1 MNLLIIDDD
10 AICSFIN
17 TRVAQTSGL
26 FREILSVHDGKDALD
41 FLQTV
46 SKGKGRSPDVIL
58 VDLNMPVVNGFD
70 FITAFHRMELAN
82 KENIGVV
89 ILTSSGDSKDM
100 EKARA
105 LGIQH
110 YLMKPLTVKAL
121 QATIFSLKKVQTS
134 ANVNPQSAVK
144 P

>member
-26 FREILSVHDGKDALD
+26 FREILSVHNGKDALD

-58 VDLNMPVVNGFD
+58 VDLNMPIVNGFD
-70 FITAFHRMELAN
+70 FITAFHSIALAN

-110 YLMKPLTVKAL
+110 YLMKPLTVNAL
-121 QATIFSLKKVQTS
+121 QATIFSLKKAQTS

-144 P
+144 H

>member
-26 FREILSVHDGKDALD
+26 FREILSVQNGKDALD

-58 VDLNMPVVNGFD
+58 VDLNMPIVNGFD
-70 FITAFHRMELAN
+70 FITAFHDMNLDN

-89 ILTSSGDSKDM
+89 VLTSSEDARDIDR
-100 EKARA
+100 ARA
-105 LGIQH
+105 LGIEH
-110 YLMKPLTVKAL
+110 YLMKPLTVNSL
-121 QATIFSLKKVQTS
+121 QATIFSLKKKQTS
-134 ANVNPQSAVK
+134 VA
-144 P
+144 